1 MNDRKAVSGS
11 PPTQPLPPPPLLPT
25 DRTVLGL
32 APEFARWQAE
42 KPVVRVRLPDG
53 NQPWLVTRYADART
67 VLAHPA
73 FSADDTR
80 PGFPGTRA
88 KARPR
93 GPGQFQLMDAPDH
106 TRLRRALIPEFAH
119 RRIQSLR
126 GQLQRI
132 ADELIDAMTA
142 DGTTDAD
149 LVAAYALPIPMLT
162 ICRLLG
168 VPYEDSAFFEAK
180 YRVVTSLD
188 TEPAEALA
196 ARGELYGYLREL
208 LDRRL
213 SEPADDLVSRLA
225 AREEI
230 APEEAVGMLSLVLAA
245 GHDTTANMLSMA
257 VISLLR
263 DPAGLAAL
271 QADPARWPDAVEEL
285 LRQLSVIHAGLRR
298 VAVEDT
304 EVGGVLIRAGEGVVV
319 SLQIANRDPA
329 AFRGVTD
336 TLDLARGSRHHLAF
350 GHGPHQCIG
359 QSLARVEL
367 HAGLSTLFRRLPGLR
382 LAAPAESL
390 ELSRS
395 AVHGVRTLPVSW

>member
-1 MNDRKAVSGS
+1 MNNRNEVSGLS
-11 PPTQPLPPPPLLPT
+11 RTQFLPPPLPT
-25 DRTVLGL
+25 ERTVLGL
-32 APEFARWQAE
+32 APEYARWQAE
-42 KPVVRVRLPDG
+42 EPVVRVRLPDG
-53 NQPWLVTRYADART
+53 NQPWLVTRYADARA

-73 FSADDTR
+73 FSADGTR

-88 KARPR
+88 KVRPR

-106 TRLRRALIPEFAH
+106 TRLRRALIPEFGH
-119 RRIQSLR
+119 RRIQGLR
-126 GQLQRI
+126 DQLQRI
-132 ADELIDAMTA
+132 ADELIDTMTA
-142 DGTTDAD
+142 DGATNAD
-149 LVAAYALPIPMLT
+149 LVAAYALPIPMLA

-168 VPYEDSAFFEAK
+168 VPYEDSAFFETK

-196 ARGELYGYLREL
+196 AREELYAYLGDLLALRRE
-208 LDRRL
+208 D
-213 SEPADDLVSRLA
+213 PADDLISRLA
-225 AREEI
+225 ARTEI
-230 APEEAVGMLSLVLAA
+230 TPEESVGMLSLLLAA

-257 VISLLR
+257 VISLLH
-263 DPAGLAAL
+263 DPDGLAAL
-271 QADPARWPDAVEEL
+271 QADPARWPAAVEEL

-304 EVGGVLIRAGEGVVV
+304 EIGGTPIRAGDGVVV

-329 AFRGVTD
+329 AFRGVTHE
-336 TLDLARGSRHHLAF
+336 LDLARDAGHHLAF

-359 QSLARVEL
+359 QSLARLEL
-367 HAGLSTLFRRLPGLR
+367 HAGLATLFRRLPDLR
-382 LAAPAESL
+382 LAAPVEGL